1 MQMMSTVFLYIY
13 LSFVPPDAELARVI
27 EVNLPMANMEFCE
40 MASEDLQ
47 VNIDALF
54 DYEGDRIHIETKCID
69 LAEWMD
75 EGDIRIPEGEIEGV
89 RG

>member
-1 MQMMSTVFLYIY
+1 MMSSVFLYIY
-13 LSFVPPDAELARVI
+13 LTFVAPDAEMMRTI

-54 DYEGDRIHIETKCID
+54 DYEGDRIHLETKCID
-69 LAEWMD
+69 LGEWMD
-75 EGDIRIPEGEIEGV
+75 EGGIRIPEGEIEGV

>member
-1 MQMMSTVFLYIY
+1 MQMMSSVFLYIY
-13 LSFVPPDAELARVI
+13 LTFVPPDEEMMRTI

-47 VNIDALF
+47 INIDAIF
-54 DYEGDRIHIETKCID
+54 DYEGDNILVEAKCID
-69 LAEWMD
+69 LSEWLNED
-75 EGDIRIPEGEIEGV
+75 VNLRIPEGLEDV